1 MTSKELKNKPLVF
14 GAYMMDS
21 VNRHEPDINDIFCL
35 ISGTSSKLKKEEF
48 LKERMNPVIEQILQ
62 DTYGGRKYFV
72 KQYEVLGSGER
83 TLDTDYGVFREL
95 LDELAERKVTGNTA
109 KQAVG
114 LCIEQFRP
122 CDQIWLARILDGN
135 LKIGAGQTF
144 SEDSGTVDKYP
155 CALANVLEKTRNVDV
170 LDGTWLA
177 SRKLDG
183 CRCHAHVDLDNNTVV
198 FKSRQGKEFT
208 TLDNLKQPV
217 LDFLR
222 SNWELGLE
230 GKWVLDGEVCIMHG
244 DEEDFQGLMSV
255 IRRKDYTIENP
266 RYKVFDLVTEEEF
279 YGQAESPNFSVRYHM
294 LALLFAD
301 FDNPAIDV
309 IVQERLRSAEDLDRW
324 QEYRRLNGWEGI
336 MVRKDVPYE
345 GKRSNN
351 LLKIKPFQDAEY
363 VVTGII
369 EGDLTYNT
377 PAGSETVHGVS
388 ALTIEHKGN
397 VVKVGSGMTK
407 EQRLA
412 WVADPNLII
421 GRTITV
427 QYFEETRDSKTGEYS
442 LRFPVLK
449 FVYEN
454 GRQE

>member
-14 GAYMMDS
+14 GAYMVDS
-21 VNRHEPDINDIFCL
+21 VSRHEPGINDIFCL
-35 ISGTSSKLKKEEF
+35 VSGTSSKLKKEEF
-48 LKERMNPVIEQILQ
+48 LKEHMNPTIEQILQ

-72 KQYEVLGSGER
+72 KQYEVLGSGEL
-83 TLDTDYGVFREL
+83 TLDTNYDVFHKL
-95 LDELAERKVTGNTA
+95 LDFLANRKLTGKSA
-109 KQAVG
+109 KQAVSD
-114 LCIEQFRP
+114 CIEKFRP

-155 CALANVLEKTRNVDV
+155 CSLANVLEKTKNVDV

-183 CRCHAHVDLDNNTVV
+183 CRCHAHVDLDAGTVD
-198 FKSRQGKEFT
+198 FKSRQGKTFT

-222 SNWELGLE
+222 NSSELGLT

-255 IRRKDYTIENP
+255 IRRKDFTIENP
-266 RYKVFDLVTEEEF
+266 RYKVFDLLTENEF
-279 YGQAESPNFSVRYHM
+279 WGRKESPNFSVRHDM
-294 LALLFAD
+294 LVHLFTG
-301 FDNPAIDV
+301 FNNPAIDV
-309 IVQERLRSAEDLDRW
+309 IRQERITSAEDLDRW
-324 QEYRRLNGWEGI
+324 QEYRRLNSWEGI

-345 GKRSNN
+345 GKRTNN

-377 PAGSETVHGVS
+377 PTGSETVHGVS

-412 WVADPNLII
+412 WVANPNLII

-427 QYFEETRDSKTGEYS
+427 QYFEETCSKEGDYS

-449 FVYEN
+449 YIYE
-454 GRQE
+454 GKRDI

>member
-1 MTSKELKNKPLVF
+1 MDAKALKNKALVF
-14 GAYMMDS
+14 GAHMVDS
-21 VNRHEPDINDIFCL
+21 VHRSEPDINDIFCL
-35 ISGTSSKLKKEEF
+35 VSSTSSKLKKEEF
-48 LKERMNPVIEQILQ
+48 LKEHMNPTIERILQ

-72 KQYEVLGSGER
+72 KQYEVLGYGPM
-83 TLDTDYGVFREL
+83 TLDANYDVFHKL
-95 LDELAERKVTGNTA
+95 LNFLAERKLTGNSA
-109 KQAVG
+109 KQAVSD
-114 LCIEQFRP
+114 CIEKFRQ

-155 CALANVLEKTRNVDV
+155 CALANTLEKAKNVDV
-170 LDGTWLA
+170 LDGSWLA

-183 CRCHAHVDLDNNTVV
+183 CRCHAHIDLDAGTVR
-198 FKSRQGKEFT
+198 FISRQGKEFT
-208 TLDNLKQPV
+208 TLDNLKEPV
-217 LDFLR
+217 LNFMKDE
-222 SNWELGLE
+222 ELGLT
-230 GKWVLDGEVCIMHG
+230 GRWVLDGEVCIMHG

-255 IRRKDYTIENP
+255 IRRKDYTIEHP
-266 RYKVFDLVTEEEF
+266 RYKVFDLLTEDEF
-279 YGQAESPNFSVRYHM
+279 YGRKESPNFSNRYDVLVH
-294 LALLFAD
+294 LFAG
-301 FDNPAIDV
+301 FNNPAIDV
-309 IVQERLRSAEDLDRW
+309 IMQERITSAEVLDKW

-345 GKRSNN
+345 GKRTNN

-407 EQRLA
+407 EQRTT
-412 WVADPNLII
+412 WVNDPNSII
-421 GRTITV
+421 GKTITV
-427 QYFEETRDSKTGEYS
+427 QYFEETQDKKTGEYS

-449 FVYEN
+449 YIYE
-454 GRQE
+454 GERDV

>member
-1 MTSKELKNKPLVF
+1 MDAKTLKNKPLVF
-14 GAYMMDS
+14 GAYMVDS
-21 VNRHEPDINDIFCL
+21 VARHEPDINDVFCL

-48 LKERMNPVIEQILQ
+48 LKEHMNPTIEQILQ

-72 KQYEVLGSGER
+72 KQYEVLSSGDL
-83 TLDTDYGVFREL
+83 TIDTNYGAFHEL
-95 LDELAERKVTGNTA
+95 LNELAERKVTGNAA
-109 KQAVG
+109 KLAVG

-155 CALANVLEKTRNVDV
+155 CSLANVLEKTKNVDV
-170 LDGTWLA
+170 LDGTYFA

-183 CRCHAHVDLDNNTVV
+183 CRCHAHVDMDARTVDFV
-198 FKSRQGKEFT
+198 SRQGKKFT

-217 LDFLR
+217 LDFLT
-222 SNWELGLE
+222 NEELGLT
-230 GKWVLDGEVCIMHG
+230 GKWVLDGEVCIMNG

-255 IRRKDYTIENP
+255 IRRKDFTIETP
-266 RYKVFDLVTEEEF
+266 RYKVFDLITEDEF
-279 YGQAESPNFSVRYHM
+279 WGRKESPIFSARYDM
-294 LALLFAD
+294 LKFLFAG
-301 FDNPAIDV
+301 FNNPAIDV
-309 IVQERLRSAEDLDRW
+309 IMQERITSAEDLDRW

-345 GKRSNN
+345 GKRTNN
-351 LLKIKPFQDAEY
+351 LLKIKPFCDSEY
-363 VVTGII
+363 IVTGII

-377 PAGSETVHGVS
+377 PTGSETVHGIS

-412 WVADPNLII
+412 WVTDPGLII
-421 GRTITV
+421 GKTITV
-427 QYFEETRDSKTGEYS
+427 QYFEETQDKKTGEYS

-449 FVYEN
+449 HVYEN
-454 GRQE
+454 GRDV